1 MQAKKLYF
9 GYGSNLDAV
18 GWQEWCV
25 RKGYS
30 DARLNPLTVAALPDH
45 ELAFTRRSDRWGCGV
60 LDLRRR
66 SGQLVNGVI
75 FEADDAWA
83 ALDQKEGAGRAYETY
98 DAVAFDPD
106 GNEVDV
112 RTYRVKAEKRSEYVK
127 PGADYLEAV
136 RRGYAR
142 FGISDSALAAAAE
155 NRRQPFEVDGF
166 FLYGTLMRGES
177 RFGLLESFGIKCILL
192 AEGYGRL
199 VNLGQFPGL
208 AASSESREM
217 VCGEFMRFDDV
228 EGVTQELDRVEGFRG
243 FDDSAGS
250 LYRRQLVQ
258 VDVGEGRIRT
268 AWTYCF
274 AGEAGTHPVIPSG
287 DWREHRGCR
296 GDFLRRLALE
306 HAADHEAE
314 LAGSIASTYPHAMAE
329 DREAV
334 VHSLLPLADAVR
346 RREVSER
353 RLAQASGRWAVAP

>member
-1 MQAKKLYF
+1 
-9 GYGSNLDAV
+9 
-18 GWQEWCV
+18 
-25 RKGYS
+25 
-30 DARLNPLTVAALPDH
+30 
-45 ELAFTRRSDRWGCGV
+45 
-60 LDLRRR
+60 
-66 SGQLVNGVI
+66 LVNGVI
-75 FEADDAWA
+75 FEADDSTWE
-83 ALDQKEGAGRAYETY
+83 ALGHKEGAGRAYETY

-106 GNEVDV
+106 GNEFDV
-112 RTYRVKAEKRSEYVK
+112 RTYRVMEEKRSDYVK
-127 PGADYLEAV
+127 PGGDYLEAV

-142 FGISDSALAAAAE
+142 FGVSDSALTAAAE
-155 NRRQPFEVDGF
+155 NRRPPFEVDGF

-192 AEGYGRL
+192 ADAHGRL

-208 AASSESREM
+208 VAPSESGEM

-228 EGVTQELDRVEGFRG
+228 EGVARELDRIEGFRG

-250 LYRRQLVQ
+250 LYRRKLVQ

-274 AGEAGTHPVIPSG
+274 AGEVGTHPVIPSG

-314 LAGSIASTYPHAMAE
+314 LAASIASTYPHAMAE

-353 RLAQASGRWAVAP
+353 RLAQASGRWAVVP